1 MARSALW
8 WTWHGSPLP
17 CFMCLFYVLEPAGG
31 EVGQSSSSEG
41 QIEANNNIHVPCVIS
56 SVPLVTEMPPPAG
69 VNQFILC
76 NIV

>member
-1 MARSALW
+1 MVDLAWISSA
-8 WTWHGSPLP
+8 
-17 CFMCLFYVLEPAGG
+17 MFYVFIFMFLEPAGG
-31 EVGQSSSSEG
+31 EVGQSSSCEG